1 MASSE
6 EYAHIV
12 SAAGPGTPWPAPAGT
27 PAVEVIGLKQ
37 LILLTFLRNGDV
49 AATQQVIGIVTKQ
62 AVP

>member
-1 MASSE
+1 ME
-6 EYAHIV
+6 NL
-12 SAAGPGTPWPAPAGT
+12 GLLRPARP